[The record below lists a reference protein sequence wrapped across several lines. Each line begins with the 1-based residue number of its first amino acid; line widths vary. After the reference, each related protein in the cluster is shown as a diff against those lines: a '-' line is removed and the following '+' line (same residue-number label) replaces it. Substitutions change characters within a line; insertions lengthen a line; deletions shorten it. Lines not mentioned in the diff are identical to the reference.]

1 MKEGCTNMNE
11 RSYCVYIMASMS
23 KVLYIGVTGD
33 LPRRVWEHKSGV
45 QEGFTKRYR
54 VHRLVYFE
62 QSGSVVGAIEREK
75 QLKRWR
81 REKKIH
87 LIESLNPEWRDL
99 SEGL

>member
-1 MKEGCTNMNE
+1 MNE
-11 RSYCVYIMASMS
+11 RNYCVYIMASKS